1 MHNHAEVPITVEA
14 NPKWQTIQVEA
25 EDGAGNRSEAIQ
37 GMEGTVRILVSTNLL
52 VHLYRSGILQAVA
65 FLALIAII
73 RVGYGVYKRTLA

>member
-1 MHNHAEVPITVEA
+1 MQNHAEIPITVKA

-65 FLALIAII
+65 FLAMIAII